1 MQTNGSFEMERMK
14 VEQAAPEVYKALM
27 GLEHAAQNSG
37 IEKSLIHLVKL
48 RASQINSCAFCMAMH
63 TREAIRDG
71 EHPDRLALLGG
82 WRETDLFSLR
92 EQAALAW
99 TEAVTG
105 LSSKHIDDSL
115 YADAAARFP
124 GRELADLTLVVIAI
138 NAWNRVAVPF
148 RKTVT
153 VTPKLGEAA

>member
-1 MQTNGSFEMERMK
+1 MERLK

-27 GLEHAAQNSG
+27 ALELAVQASG
-37 IEKSLIHLVKL
+37 IDKRLLHLVKL

-71 EHPDRLALLGG
+71 DHPDRVALLSG
-82 WRETDLFSLR
+82 WRESDLFTPR

-99 TEAVTG
+99 TEALTALNSG
-105 LSSKHIDDSL
+105 HIDDAL
-115 YADAAARFP
+115 YADTAALFP
-124 GRELADLTLVVIAI
+124 GRELADLTLAIIAI

-148 RKTVT
+148 HKKVALS
-153 VTPKLGEAA
+153 PKLGEAA

>member
-1 MQTNGSFEMERMK
+1 MERLK
-14 VEQAAPEVYKALM
+14 VEEAAPEVYKALM
-27 GLEHAAQNSG
+27 GLEQAVQNSG
-37 IEKSLIHLVKL
+37 IDKKLLHLVKL

-82 WRETDLFSLR
+82 WRESDLFTAK

-99 TEAVTG
+99 AEAVTNLNTG
-105 LSSKHIDDSL
+105 HIGDEL
-115 YADAAARFP
+115 YAKAAAEFP
-124 GRELADLTLVVIAI
+124 GRELADLTFAIIAI

-148 RKTVT
+148 RKKV
-153 VTPKLGEAA
+153 VVAHKLGAAA

>member
-1 MQTNGSFEMERMK
+1 MERLK
-14 VEQAAPEVYKALM
+14 VEQAAPEVYKALLA
-27 GLEHAAQNSG
+27 LEWAVQNSG
-37 IEKSLIHLVKL
+37 IDKKLLHLVKL

-71 EHPDRLALLGG
+71 DHPNRVALLGG
-82 WRETDLFSLR
+82 WRETDLFTPR

-105 LSSKHIDDSL
+105 LNTGHIGDDL
-115 YADAAARFP
+115 YAKAAAQFP
-124 GRELADLTLVVIAI
+124 DRELADLTLAIIAI

-148 RKTVT
+148 RKEVT
-153 VTPKLGEAA
+153 LTPKMEEAA